1 MAETIQGRF
10 DPIMFVELDF
20 CIARLTFQPANGFHA
35 WTSEHILLVR
45 RVGEFTCQ
53 ILTGEVQI
61 LVQVESPFR
70 AISHI
75 VDDAFVR
82 DKFPCA
88 AFSVL
93 AAQFQVRNEAEGDI
107 HARDYTGETV

>member
-1 MAETIQGRF
+1 MAGTIHPRL
-10 DPIMFVELDF
+10 DPIECVELDF
-20 CIARLTFQPANGFHA
+20 CIARLTFQPADGFHA
-35 WTSEHILLVR
+35 WASEHILLVR

-61 LVQVESPFR
+61 LMQIEPPFR
-70 AISHI
+70 AIGHI

-82 DKFPCA
+82 DKFPRA

-93 AAQFQVRNEAEGDI
+93 AAQFEVRNEAEGDI